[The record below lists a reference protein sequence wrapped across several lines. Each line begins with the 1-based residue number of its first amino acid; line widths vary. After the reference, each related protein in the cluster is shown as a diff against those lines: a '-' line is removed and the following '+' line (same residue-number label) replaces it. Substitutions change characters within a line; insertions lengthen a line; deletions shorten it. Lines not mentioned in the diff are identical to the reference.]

1 MLRTL
6 GTIPLNTHH
15 NAFTQPQSHTQ
26 WPSSPLFLPCDGL
39 LGESPL
45 STPRRHASPA
55 GAGEAWCIF
64 AGMTS
69 LIWPRKPISVGIF
82 YVDIDWEKVPVSAA
96 EVKPAEEAKGKKN
109 RKSKGK
115 KGKSGKGGKQ
125 KRR

>member
-1 MLRTL
+1 MYIRRRAVHR
-6 GTIPLNTHH
+6 HH
-15 NAFTQPQSHTQ
+15 KTAY
-26 WPSSPLFLPCDGL
+26 
-39 LGESPL
+39 
-45 STPRRHASPA
+45 
-55 GAGEAWCIF
+55 
-64 AGMTS
+64 S

-96 EVKPAEEAKGKKN
+96 EVEPAEEAKGKKN